1 MPPPARAT
9 STRCSRC
16 SIRTSCSAPTRR
28 PRNGRPPVID
38 GRAGLTWAPG
48 GEPRVVFTF
57 TFTFAI
63 ADGRITRIELLAD
76 PEHLAQTE
84 LELL

>member
-1 MPPPARAT
+1 MPLPQGDFDALLAVLDPDIMLRADQAAAQT
-9 STRCSRC
+9 G
-16 SIRTSCSAPTRR
+16 A
-28 PRNGRPPVID
+28 PVID

-48 GEPRVVFTF
+48 GEPRVVF